1 MGENNLLFPHGVLT
15 GTEVMIDCLD
25 DNLRRLKRQME
36 KIDNHCLYWQPDA
49 EANSIAVILWHMGR
63 ILDVFFHLLALGLST
78 DQQVWFRCGWAEKTG
93 YDPRGIGRDG
103 WGSLNDYTL
112 QEVAA
117 MPRYTDSDLMGF
129 IEGVYADLRDFLVIT
144 PMEELAKPGTG
155 FEGRYTRHQV
165 IMMALMDNVRHLGEI
180 RLTQSLWERVKP
192 IQ

>member
-129 IEGVYADLRDFLVIT
+129 IEMFMRICGISWLLPRWKNWLNLEQGLRDVI
-144 PMEELAKPGTG
+144 P
-155 FEGRYTRHQV
+155 V
-165 IMMALMDNVRHLGEI
+165 IR
-180 RLTQSLWERVKP
+180 SS
-192 IQ
+192 